1 MNNIS
6 LGKYTPYNTVI
17 HRLDYRIKMLFLIV
31 FMVISFLTYGSFY
44 MTLVVDA
51 IIFLII
57 LVLTCISKSNFLNL
71 FKSLKSLWFMIILLM
86 LINFFIPSNT
96 SGDIA
101 FTLFNRPVYYSTILN
116 LSVVFCRIIL
126 ILALTTLYTSTSKP
140 LEMTKALEWYLNPL
154 KYIKI
159 PVAKLAMALSLA
171 LRFIPTLFDD
181 TNRIIKAQASR
192 GVDFK
197 NGSFKDKIKAIT
209 SLIIP
214 LFISS
219 FEQSNVLADAL
230 ISRGYNPDSK
240 RSKYKEKSINYTDII
255 FLVFLAL
262 VLALAITDAI
272 IQFDI
277 FKVLNVELPKLS

>member
-6 LGKYTPYNTVI
+6 LGKYTPYNTII
-17 HRLDYRIKMLFLIV
+17 HKLDYRIKMLFLIV
-31 FMVISFLTYGSFY
+31 FMTISFLTYGSFY
-44 MTLVVDA
+44 MTLIVEA

-57 LVLTCISKSNFLNL
+57 IILTSISKSNVLNL
-71 FKSLKSLWFMIILLM
+71 FKSLKSLWVMIILLI
-86 LINFFIPSNT
+86 LINFFIPGNV
-96 SGDIA
+96 SGDVA
-101 FTLFNRPVYYSTILN
+101 FTLFDKPVYFATILN

-126 ILALTTLYTSTSKP
+126 ILAMTTLYTQTSKP

-197 NGSFKDKIKAIT
+197 NGSFKDKIKAIS

-230 ISRGYNPDSK
+230 ISRGYDPDSK
-240 RSKYKEKSINYTDII
+240 RSKYKEKSINYIDII
-255 FLVFLAL
+255 FIIFI
-262 VLALAITDAI
+262 VLILSLAITDAVV
-272 IQFDI
+272 QFDI
-277 FKVLNVELPKLS
+277 FEVLKVELPKLA